1 MAKEDNMPLVTTTE
15 MFKKAYEGG
24 YAVGAFNVNNMEIVQ
39 GIVDAAK
46 EKGLSIERPSKVEE
60 IAGHGIRAELSKGV
74 VLCGNRKLMDEQN
87 VDLSSYQKEDFG
99 TEVLVALNGKFVG
112 NIVISDTAGT
122 LTMIDTT
129 NDKVTDTKDI
139 GEAFSGNIT
148 YDEMTGTIYFV
159 AGTNDLYGIKVS
171 ADGKLKDEKKV
182 RLYETGYS
190 ATTPEVYN
198 GKVYVSGSKG
208 KAFQDKGYMAVAD
221 VSSDKYKVNYTVEL
235 SNYSQCEPTIVKT
248 GEDSVRVYF
257 TINDEPG
264 GIYAIEDSK
273 DATSATL
280 ETVYEPTGD
289 IKNTGCMSNVVVD
302 EDGTIYFANDSKY
315 IMSVGKKVEDT
326 TKSDAIVVKPVT
338 KTVKSE
344 RSVKLT
350 WKKNKSAKGYVIYAK
365 AGKGKY
371 KKVATVG
378 KKTSK
383 TIKVNKDSS
392 YKFKVK
398 PYKLTKKNKKK
409 YFKAYAAKAK
419 FGSKTVKVTF
429 KNVTGS
435 ASYKVEMKAG
445 KAAYKTVKTTTK
457 GGTITYTK
465 KKAKVGTTYKFRL
478 KGINKVNGKTVSVVI
493 K

>member
-1 MAKEDNMPLVTTTE
+1 M
-15 MFKKAYEGG
+15 KKVVE
-24 YAVGAFNVNNMEIVQ
+24 
-39 GIVDAAK
+39 
-46 EKGLSIERPSKVEE
+46 SKT
-60 IAGHGIRAELSKGV
+60 GKFYSKKGV
-74 VLCGNRKLMDEQN
+74 VL
-87 VDLSSYQKEDFG
+87 
-99 TEVLVALNGKFVG
+99 GKY
-112 NIVISDTAGT
+112 IVISDTAGT

-248 GEDSVRVYF
+248 GENSVRVYF

-289 IKNTGCMSNVVVD
+289 IKNTGCMSDVVVD

-326 TKSDAIVVKPVT
+326 KKSDIITVKPVT
-338 KTVKSE
+338 KTVKST

-350 WKKNKSAKGYVIYAK
+350 WKKKKSAKGYVIYAK

-371 KKVATVG
+371 KKVTTVG

-409 YFKAYAAKAK
+409 YFKTYAAKAK

-429 KNVTGS
+429 KNVTGF

-478 KGINKVNGKTVSVVI
+478 KGINKANGKTVSVVI